1 MTTLTQQTQLP
12 RPGVRFGTLILVSIA
27 LHWLL
32 LSAWNE
38 VIATPPTATTL
49 TVQLLP
55 ATPPPKHT
63 PAPIAAPA
71 ALSKTVPVTRQ
82 AVQATEKTVP
92 ASAKTKTVPTTTPSV
107 ALTATTTAIPESAI
121 TKPAAEAADETRIPR
136 TESKATRTL
145 AQLHGMV
152 RTTLTQDI
160 NRHFKY
166 PRMARQ
172 RNWEGTVLLDLQIE
186 IDGRISHITLAQ
198 SSGYALLDNN
208 AIATLNRIGN
218 ISGSAQWLEGGNIEL
233 QIPVIYRLSDS

>member
-1 MTTLTQQTQLP
+1 MTTLTQQPQLP

-55 ATPPPKHT
+55 ATPPAANK
-63 PAPIAAPA
+63 PAQRAQPVSPPIP
-71 ALSKTVPVTRQ
+71 VPVARQ
-82 AVQATEKTVP
+82 AVPTGQKTIVISDN
-92 ASAKTKTVPTTTPSV
+92 AAPTSTNTTRA
-107 ALTATTTAIPESAI
+107 ALAATTTAIPEDAIAKSDSDAAGGSSA
-121 TKPAAEAADETRIPR
+121 PHNEA
-136 TESKATRTL
+136 KATQTV

-166 PRMARQ
+166 PRLARQ

-233 QIPVIYRLSDS
+233 QVPVVYRLSDS